1 MEMETKESAV
11 VHLHLFRPLIADL
24 NEGLRPRDRFPA
36 RFITI
41 VREALRHPPV
51 MGPSPSPS
59 RIDMN
64 STSMIDPVHR
74 LAFAPQVA
82 SS

>member
-1 MEMETKESAV
+1 MEMKESAV
-11 VHLHLFRPLIADL
+11 VHLHLFHPLIANL
-24 NEGLRPRDRFPA
+24 NERLRPRDRFSA

-41 VREALRHPPV
+41 VSESLRHPLV
-51 MGPSPSPS
+51 MGPSPS
-59 RIDMN
+59 RTDMN
-64 STSMIDPVHR
+64 STSIIDPVHP